1 VGFDGER
8 LELEVFYKFHKDK
21 LESEKCRQI
30 VEGAVT
36 DVFGVDAVKLF
47 LRLGEK
53 KQSASQE
60 INENIKG
67 SVEEDIIR
75 AAEEI
80 FKVEAI

>member
-1 VGFDGER
+1 
-8 LELEVFYKFHKDK
+8 
-21 LESEKCRQI
+21 
-30 VEGAVT
+30 
-36 DVFGVDAVKLF
+36 VKLF